1 MAFIGRLPV
10 PTTEAWDWQ
19 AQASCRGMAS
29 SFFFH
34 PWGERGPSR
43 DQRVV
48 RAKEVCASCPVI
60 DACRQHALEVQ
71 EQYGVWG
78 GLSEEE
84 RLVLLNRGRRS
95 LRRKVLAKSADLR
108 EMMAGEQATGAA
120 EPDIRVGVP
129 SC

>member
-1 MAFIGRLPV
+1 
-10 PTTEAWDWQ
+10 
-19 AQASCRGMAS
+19 MAS

-60 DACRQHALEVQ
+60 EECRRHALEVQ

-108 EMMAGEQATGAA
+108 EMVAA
-120 EPDIRVGVP
+120 EHAAGPAAPQANAGPVGDRDDRAA
-129 SC
+129 SLLHN

>member
-43 DQRVV
+43 DQRVL

-108 EMMAGEQATGAA
+108 EMMAGEQAGGAA
-120 EPDIRVGVP
+120 EPDRVGAP
-129 SC
+129 AG

>member
-19 AQASCRGMAS
+19 VDAACRGMAS

-43 DQRVV
+43 DARVR
-48 RAKEVCASCPVI
+48 RAKEVCAECPVI
-60 DACRQHALEVQ
+60 EACRRHALEVQ

-95 LRRKVLAKSADLR
+95 LRQKVLAESTELAMLI
-108 EMMAGEQATGAA
+108 AA
-120 EPDIRVGVP
+120 ESAALPAGSR
-129 SC
+129 

>member
-1 MAFIGRLPV
+1 M

-43 DQRVV
+43 DQRVL

-108 EMMAGEQATGAA
+108 DMMASEQFAA
-120 EPDIRVGVP
+120 PAADARVGAP
-129 SC
+129 TG

>member
-1 MAFIGRLPV
+1 
-10 PTTEAWDWQ
+10 
-19 AQASCRGMAS
+19 MAS

-43 DQRVV
+43 DQRVL

-95 LRRKVLAKSADLR
+95 LRRKTLAQSVEL
-108 EMMAGEQATGAA
+108 QALVAA
-120 EPDIRVGVP
+120 QQSPGPQVPDVRVGAP
-129 SC
+129 IG